1 MGDEEDVKREMGV
14 MEWTVGYET
23 IAYRESMDSRMQ

>member
-1 MGDEEDVKREMGV
+1 MGDEDDVKREMGV

-23 IAYRESMDSRMQ
+23 IAYREKG